1 MQELTI
7 YAIFQINAVSFELVF
22 QFFSMFTLKT
32 KRFSVPVLIYQVF
45 CLKYTVFLKMLD
57 DNVFFFAVKKILG
70 FPLTSQTISKIKD
83 NAASSLVFWLFTLDQ
98 IFTLKIISA
107 ENDNFRKWKFW
118 NTIQECFSFCRKSM
132 FQSDIELFTF

>member
-32 KRFSVPVLIYQVF
+32 KRFPVPVLMYQVF

-83 NAASSLVFWLFTLDQ
+83 NAASSLVFWLFTLD
-98 IFTLKIISA
+98 
-107 ENDNFRKWKFW
+107 
-118 NTIQECFSFCRKSM
+118 
-132 FQSDIELFTF
+132 

>member
-32 KRFSVPVLIYQVF
+32 KRFSVPVLMYQVF

-57 DNVFFFAVKKILG
+57 DNVFFFRCQKDFRIPVNFSNHFKNKRQCSKFLG
-70 FPLTSQTISKIKD
+70 FLTFHT
-83 NAASSLVFWLFTLDQ
+83 
-98 IFTLKIISA
+98 
-107 ENDNFRKWKFW
+107 
-118 NTIQECFSFCRKSM
+118 
-132 FQSDIELFTF
+132 

>member
-1 MQELTI
+1 MT
-7 YAIFQINAVSFELVF
+7 
-22 QFFSMFTLKT
+22 MF
-32 KRFSVPVLIYQVF
+32 
-45 CLKYTVFLKMLD
+45 
-57 DNVFFFAVKKILG
+57 FFFAVKKILG